1 MLKLKNI
8 LKESKVG
15 YLVEQPKGSDKNKS
29 KFKARSKETGELRY
43 FSDKEK
49 MDKAIK
55 AGTVEPLDK
64 KGKEGDTKKGAPVFK
79 KTKKPTSKK
88 DQEKA
93 QKAASKKEKKELEK
107 IKKAKIVVTEPG
119 KPEEEIAIEDI
130 LSDPFGNAKDN
141 DEHPHAKK
149 AKKKVYEM
157 YKDRYTKEGVKE
169 TKKRMENTDKKG
181 DPILSKEEEVL
192 YNKQVEEA
200 KEYNKKNKKDIDKG
214 FLDKEEIPSKE
225 KFLKKKIKN
234 EYDKKADYFDP
245 SEEDFSDNNYWAE
258 KSGGDEGMFGDF
270 DFGDDDD
277 DFDFGDDFGDAKSDD
292 FGQPLSKLGSKQQ
305 QSALELKVKVP
316 VGSLK
321 KVKLNSN
328 HRVTN
333 QDGNPT
339 KLSVFQDPKT
349 KKYYGIDDEGNI
361 YENDTE
367 DFRDMK
373 EPTTDAKGFPGAVTS
388 KGQALIDKRAGKQKE
403 DEYDKTSFADLLD
416 LLGIDTDI
424 DYTNPF
430 VGN

>member
-29 KFKARSKETGELRY
+29 EFKARSKETGELRY

-130 LSDPFGNAKDN
+130 LSDPFGNAKNN